1 MKCKFEDI
9 DIEAITAYLP
19 PNIREMDSLI
29 PIYGEKVVKQTVL
42 GSGIERLHVADDD
55 QTSSD
60 MCYEAAEYLI
70 EKEQIDRG
78 ELDGLVMVSQT
89 FDYLGPAS
97 SIILQDRLQLS
108 KDTVCFDIIYGCS
121 GYIYGIYQAAMMIAS
136 GSCNKVLLVNG
147 ETNTKLMDDREKDQ
161 VMVFGDC
168 ASATMISKGKGQLAF
183 HILSDGSRHK
193 AVVNLVHGFR
203 TPILLRNNEVP
214 MKSDGTPVVA
224 INDGMA
230 VFDFIIHDGKD
241 SIRTMLE
248 YMNWGKD
255 EVDFY
260 AFHQATKV
268 TLDFMRKRLKLD
280 KNKSP
285 FCLQDYGNTS
295 STTIPLVLS
304 SYAQNEHVD
313 PSKWKKVIMSAYG
326 LGLSWGSI
334 ACDLSKTRIYKPIN
348 C

>member
-1 MKCKFEDI
+1 MKCKIEGI
-9 DIEAITAYLP
+9 DIEAIATYLP

-29 PIYGEKVVKQTVL
+29 PVYGEKVVKQTVL

-70 EKEQIDRG
+70 EKEQIDRSKI
-78 ELDGLVMVSQT
+78 DGLVMVSQT

-121 GYIYGIYQAAMMIAS
+121 GYIYGVYQATMMIAS
-136 GSCNKVLLVNG
+136 GSCDKVLLVNG

-168 ASATMISKGKGQLAF
+168 ASATMITKGKGQLAF

-193 AVVNLVHGFR
+193 AVVNLVNGFR

-248 YMNWGKD
+248 YMNWEKD

-304 SYAQNEHVD
+304 SYVQNEHVD
-313 PSKWKKVIMSAYG
+313 PSKWNKVIMSAYG

-334 ACDLSKTRIYKPIN
+334 ACDLSNTRIYKPIN
-348 C
+348 